1 MTELTLAVECA
12 EEEAIMPLNALLLIY
27 NITPLWEEARDC
39 SSSRV
44 HAAGRAGKQ
53 QLPAALQGASP
64 GAFIQNHSW
73 C

>member
-1 MTELTLAVECA
+1 
-12 EEEAIMPLNALLLIY
+12 MPLNALLLIY

-64 GAFIQNHSW
+64 GAFIQNNSW